1 MTNPDKFQSL
11 DEVRSAMDSIDRQIV
26 DLISQ
31 RVDCV
36 RAAAKF
42 KTVAEA
48 VADPERIQ
56 AVLTTR
62 RRWAEEKGLD
72 GGSIE
77 ALYRDL
83 VAYCIAE
90 EKKHWEALSGQK

>member
-1 MTNPDKFQSL
+1 MPPDKFQSL
-11 DEVRSAMDSIDRQIV
+11 DEVRSAMDSIDRRIV
-26 DLISQ
+26 DLISE
-31 RVDCV
+31 RVSCV

-72 GGSIE
+72 GASIE

-83 VAYCIAE
+83 VAYCIGE
-90 EKKHWEALSGQK
+90 EKKHWESLSRPE

>member
-1 MTNPDKFQSL
+1 MMNPDKFQSL

-26 DLISQ
+26 DLISE
-31 RVDCV
+31 RVGCV

-42 KTVAEA
+42 KKAAEA
-48 VADPERIQ
+48 VADPERIK

-72 GGSIE
+72 GSSIE

-90 EKKHWEALSGQK
+90 EKKYWEALSGQK